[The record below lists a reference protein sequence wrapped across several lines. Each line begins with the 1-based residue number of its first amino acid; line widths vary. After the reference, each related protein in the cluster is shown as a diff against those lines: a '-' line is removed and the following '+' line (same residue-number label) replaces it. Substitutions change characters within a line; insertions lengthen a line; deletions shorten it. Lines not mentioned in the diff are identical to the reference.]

1 MRTFISAPISGES
14 RKLKIEYRKSS
25 RPWLGCVD
33 ARPTIF
39 HFPFS
44 IFLTLFSIFHF
55 PFSASAQELRGSVHG
70 HSDSGHTP
78 LVGANVIWSGTTDGT
93 ITDADGNFSLPVK
106 EGLPGV
112 VVVSYVGYASDTI
125 TVTSASRPLEVRLKP
140 QVMQGVTVSERQSG
154 VEFRLMDPIVAE
166 NINSCELR
174 KGACCNLSE
183 SFETNASVDVVMN
196 DAVSGA
202 KRIQMLGLDG
212 TYVQIQAENVPLIRG
227 LASSYGMG
235 LIPGTWI
242 ESIQIIKGPGSVVN
256 GYESM
261 SGQINLEYFK
271 PKEAERLFINGYAN
285 FGGRLELNLQTA
297 KQFTEQVGSQLYV
310 HLSGIVAENDMNHD
324 GFMDMPKYT
333 QMNVFNRWTFDGKN
347 TFGQVGIRAVYDDK
361 VGGQLGFRSGMER
374 TVELPFGI
382 GITTRQVDFF
392 SKTGFF
398 VPNVDDMSIALITN
412 WRYHDQM
419 SFFGM
424 KDYDG
429 TQRSAN
435 LNLLTRK
442 GWDSDRHEL
451 KAGVSF
457 LYDHFDEVY
466 NDSTFFRIERV
477 PGAFAEYAFNM
488 PEKFS
493 ALAGFRADYNLMYG
507 WFLTPRLHL
516 RYNPTQN
523 TVLRLTGGRGYRTAN
538 VFAEHGAVLASSRT
552 VMVMESL
559 RPEVSWNYGVS
570 ATHTFKVLGKP
581 ASATAS
587 FYRTDFENQVVL
599 DLDADVRQVQFYNL
613 DGRSYSN
620 ALQTELS
627 YEPVKRLELRAAY
640 KLNDVNVTTAGQLQ
654 RKVLAERH
662 KILGTVHYATNFEKW
677 KFDLTVQGHGPRRLA
692 DTRANPEEYRLAEN
706 APWYMTMNLQIT
718 KKFKWFE
725 VYAGAENLTNFV
737 QRDAIIAA
745 SDPFGDYFDASQ
757 VWGPTMGIN
766 PYVGFRYSLK

>member
-1 MRTFISAPISGES
+1 MGLFSI
-14 RKLKIEYRKSS
+14 L
-25 RPWLGCVD
+25 
-33 ARPTIF
+33 

-44 IFLTLFSIFHF
+44 SFSQTLK
-55 PFSASAQELRGSVHG
+55 GSVHG
-70 HSDSGHTP
+70 HTDSGHSP
-78 LVGANVIWSGTTDGT
+78 LVGASIIWSGTAIGTVTDV
-93 ITDADGNFSLPVK
+93 DGNFSLSTS

-112 VVVSYVGYASDTI
+112 VVVSYVGFAPDTL
-125 TVTSASRPLEVRLKP
+125 TVTSTSRPLQVMLKP
-140 QVMQGVTVSERQSG
+140 LMMEGVTVTAQIAG
-154 VEFRLMDPIVAE
+154 VEYRLMDPIVAE
-166 NINSCELR
+166 QIGSHELR

-183 SFETNASVDVVMN
+183 SFETNASVDVVLN

-227 LASSYGMG
+227 LSSSYGMG
-235 LIPGTWI
+235 LIPGTWV

-261 SGQINLEYFK
+261 AGQINIEYFK
-271 PKEAERLFINGYAN
+271 PNTAERLFINGYAN
-285 FGGRLELNLQTA
+285 TGGRLELNVQTA
-297 KQFTEQVGSQLYV
+297 KQFTEKVGTQFYA
-310 HLSGIVAENDMNHD
+310 HLSGIVAENDMNDD

-333 QMNVFNRWTFDGKN
+333 QMNVFNRWTFQGKN

-374 TVELPFGI
+374 TVELPYGI
-382 GITTRQVDFF
+382 GITTRQVDLF

-429 TQRSAN
+429 TQQSAN
-435 LNLLTRK
+435 FSLLTRK
-442 GWDSDRHEL
+442 GWKDDRHEL
-451 KAGVSF
+451 KAGLSF

-466 NDSTFFRIERV
+466 NDSTFWRVERV
-477 PGAFAEYAFNM
+477 PGAFAEYAFNI

-493 ALAGFRADYNLMYG
+493 VLAGFRADYHLMFG
-507 WFLTPRLHL
+507 WLLTPRLHL
-516 RYNPTQN
+516 RYNPTEN
-523 TVLRLTGGRGYRTAN
+523 TVLRLTGGRGYRMAN

-552 VMVMESL
+552 VMVLESL
-559 RPEVSWNYGVS
+559 RPEESWNFGVS
-570 ATHTFKVLGKP
+570 ASHNFKVLGRP
-581 ASATAS
+581 ASAHAS
-587 FYRTDFENQVVL
+587 FYRTDFVNQVVL
-599 DLDADVRQVQFYNL
+599 DLDADVRQVRFYNL
-613 DGRSYSN
+613 DGRSFSN

-627 YEPVKRLELRAAY
+627 YEPANRLELKLAY
-640 KLNDVNVTTAGQLQ
+640 KFNDVQVTTAGLLQ
-654 RKVLAERH
+654 HKALTQRHTLLA
-662 KILGTVHYATNFEKW
+662 TVHYATRFDKW
-677 KFDLTVQGHGPRRLA
+677 QFDLTVQGHGPRRLA
-692 DTRANPEEYRLAEN
+692 DTRANPEEYRLEEN

-737 QRDAIIAA
+737 QHDAIIA
-745 SDPFGDYFDASQ
+745 SSEPHGPYFDASQ

-766 PYVGFRYSLK
+766 PYLGFRYALK